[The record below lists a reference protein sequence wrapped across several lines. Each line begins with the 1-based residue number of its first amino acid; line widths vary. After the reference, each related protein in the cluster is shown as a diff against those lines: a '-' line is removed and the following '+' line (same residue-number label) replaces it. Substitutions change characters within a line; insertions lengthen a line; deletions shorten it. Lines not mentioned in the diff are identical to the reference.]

1 MEITDQE
8 MGQPMVADRTL
19 RAPDYLACNI
29 MRSLVVEYGIL
40 IVTMEGPA

>member
-1 MEITDQE
+1 MEIADQE

-19 RAPDYLACNI
+19 RVSDYLACNI
-29 MRSLVVEYGIL
+29 MRSLVVEYDIL

>member
-8 MGQPMVADRTL
+8 MGQPMVADHML
-19 RAPDYLACNI
+19 RVSDYLACNI
-29 MRSLVVEYGIL
+29 MRSPIVEYDIL